1 MFVVIVVLSACQPGN
16 MPNMRGEHFVLTPS
30 GGEPVTGNDLLGAAQ
45 RHACFRREPRSRN
58 DDVEMRGRPLQKFIA
73 HA

>member
-30 GGEPVTGNDLLGAAQ
+30 GGEPVTGNDLLGGGA
-45 RHACFRREPRSRN
+45 E
-58 DDVEMRGRPLQKFIA
+58 GRLLSTRTQI
-73 HA
+73 